1 MSKEDKSKVVTVDHA
16 NKHGDRDRLNPN
28 SPLKRKA
35 DRRWREVV
43 EAAAGDDRSERK
55 KTD

>member
-1 MSKEDKSKVVTVDHA
+1 MSNEDKPDVVTVDHA

-35 DRRWREVV
+35 DRRWRQVV
-43 EAAAGDDRSERK
+43 ETVAGDDRGDRK
-55 KTD
+55 KE